1 MPPNEAWRSCC
12 GRGWGFGAD
21 AYKER
26 MDCLRSGRDVAAEVE
41 REDEMPEGAPEEAGG
56 APPKKSSPSSESAG
70 LGCAGVPEALSADGG
85 GRAA

>member
-12 GRGWGFGAD
+12 ARGWGLGAD
-21 AYKER
+21 AYNER
-26 MDCLRSGRDVAAEVE
+26 MDCLRSGRDAAAEVE
-41 REDEMPEGAPEEAGG
+41 REDGRPEGPPEGADG

-70 LGCAGVPEALSADGG
+70 FGCAGGPEALSADGG

>member
-1 MPPNEAWRSCC
+1 MPPEEAWRSCC

-26 MDCLRSGRDVAAEVE
+26 MDCLRSGRDAAAEAE
-41 REDEMPEGAPEEAGG
+41 REDERPEGPPEGAVG

-70 LGCAGVPEALSADGG
+70 FGCAGVPEALKAGGDG
-85 GRAA
+85 RPA